1 MENTDSFANVDT
13 ATLEAALEA
22 AATGSEVSTPPA
34 APQAEAEPQPASPA
48 PETADAPAAED
59 NSPEPP
65 EAGEPEPTETLDEN
79 SEESPAS
86 EGEEEPAAEDDGE
99 ELTNEEPAEEEA
111 TEEAEPETYDP
122 RAGWQDYERLASE
135 IRERN
140 PDILLDTALA
150 MAKARLGYDLPPEQ
164 PAGEQEPE
172 GDPEPTI
179 AEKIEALEAALEEEG
194 ANEGLFTSR
203 IAEMTKELS
212 RLRSEESMQNMQA
225 YMQESREADQSAREA
240 AIYRE
245 QLLAGMAESR
255 ARVLDIC
262 PQAGDAN
269 TPIGRAMSQ
278 LIEQYQA
285 SNHPDLSAPNAP
297 ELIFSK
303 ANILLPPEARVSV
316 TPRREPPKHQ
326 PKAPAA
332 QPKPTVQKT
341 SAAPPLPTAPPV
353 PTARA
358 LPVAAGARTAQPDM
372 STLNPAQMGQMVRDA
387 SQEDLAAIEEAL
399 YGMSGRDVLLR
410 I

>member
-1 MENTDSFANVDT
+1 MTTTDSFANVDT

-22 AATGSEVSTPPA
+22 AATGVDVPTTPA

-48 PETADAPAAED
+48 PETPEAPAAED
-59 NSPEPP
+59 NSPDPSK
-65 EAGEPEPTETLDEN
+65 AGEPEPETLDEY
-79 SEESPAS
+79 SEDSPAS
-86 EGEEEPAAEDDGE
+86 QGEEEPAAEDDGE
-99 ELTNEEPAEEEA
+99 EPTNEEPAEEH
-111 TEEAEPETYDP
+111 YDP
-122 RAGWQDYERLASE
+122 RAGWQDYERLAAE

-150 MAKARLGYDLPPEQ
+150 MAKARLGYDIPTEDSAAEP
-164 PAGEQEPE
+164 EPE
-172 GDPEPTI
+172 GDPEPTT

-194 ANEGLFTSR
+194 ANEGLFTAK
-203 IAEMTKELS
+203 IAELTKEHARLLS
-212 RLRSEESMQNMQA
+212 QHAVEQA
-225 YMQESREADQSAREA
+225 EARIYQERENDNAARQA
-240 AIYRE
+240 ASYRE
-245 QLLAGMAESR
+245 QLLASMAESR

-262 PQAGDAN
+262 PEAGDAN

-303 ANILLPPEARVSV
+303 ANILLPPEARVPV
-316 TPRREPPKHQ
+316 APRREPPKHQ

-332 QPKPTVQKT
+332 QPKPPVQKT
-341 SAAPPLPTAPPV
+341 SEAPPLPTAPPV
-353 PTARA
+353 PTVRA
-358 LPVAAGARTAQPDM
+358 LPVAATARTAQPDM
-372 STLNPAQMGQMVRDA
+372 QTLNPAQMGQMVREA

>member
-1 MENTDSFANVDT
+1 MTTTDSFANVDT

-22 AATGSEVSTPPA
+22 AATGSEVPTPPA

-48 PETADAPAAED
+48 TDITEASDAED
-59 NSPEPP
+59 LTSEPH
-65 EAGEPEPTETLDEN
+65 EAGEPETNETLDEY
-79 SEESPAS
+79 SEDSRAS
-86 EGEEEPAAEDDGE
+86 QGEEEPAAEDDGE
-99 ELTNEEPAEEEA
+99 ELTNEEAEEPAEE
-111 TEEAEPETYDP
+111 EPETYDP

-150 MAKARLGYDLPPEQ
+150 MAKARLGYDIPSEDYTSEP
-164 PAGEQEPE
+164 EPE
-172 GDPEPTI
+172 GDPEPTT
-179 AEKIEALEAALEEEG
+179 AEKIEALENALEEEG

-203 IAEMTKELS
+203 IAEMTKELG

-240 AIYRE
+240 AIYRD

-269 TPIGRAMSQ
+269 TPIGRVMSQ

-297 ELIFSK
+297 ELLFSK

-316 TPRREPPKHQ
+316 VPRREPPKHQ
-326 PKAPAA
+326 SKAPVA

-353 PTARA
+353 PTVRA

-387 SQEDLAAIEEAL
+387 SREDLDAIEEAL
-399 YGMSGRDVLLR
+399 YGSAGRDYLLR